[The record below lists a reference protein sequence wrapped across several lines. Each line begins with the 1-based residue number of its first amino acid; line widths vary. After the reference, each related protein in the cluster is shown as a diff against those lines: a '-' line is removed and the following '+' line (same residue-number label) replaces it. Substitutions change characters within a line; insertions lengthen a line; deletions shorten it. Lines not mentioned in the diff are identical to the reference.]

1 MNEVAIKNKEEKHEE
16 KTYDHAVLSVSIRE
30 LAVLHASYMP
40 FLKNGVIFIPD
51 SKQYEINDE
60 VFLLLDILDEKEKI
74 PVNGRV
80 VWLTPANAQANRP
93 PGIGVQFSEKNSEA
107 KNKIETYLTGMLNSS
122 KGTHTL

>member
-1 MNEVAIKNKEEKHEE
+1 M
-16 KTYDHAVLSVSIRE
+16 SVSIRE

-40 FLKNGVIFIPD
+40 FLKNGGIFIPD

>member
-1 MNEVAIKNKEEKHEE
+1 VNEVAIKNKEEKHEE
-16 KTYDHAVLSVSIRE
+16 KTHDRE

-40 FLKNGVIFIPD
+40 FLKNGGIFIPD